1 MTTFET
7 TRQNVSHMTKRL
19 PRQGGPIA
27 DREGTLAQNQTLLI
41 LRIRPSSSYSSF
53 PSSSPAHPPP
63 PSTSFLGQANNLWGP
78 PANVPNKGDVFFYP
92 ESGTARVL
100 GLEES
105 GGGEGQGAADQQVSN
120 RGQRRGG
127 EASERQRNQAPIEPS
142 GNRARL
148 EPSKRDASRQAHPS
162 VLGFSDRQS
171 SRDSGGIAISWP
183 RIPPASCSNHGRDVA
198 RPLCR
203 RDHRLSAR

>member
-1 MTTFET
+1 M
-7 TRQNVSHMTKRL
+7 
-19 PRQGGPIA
+19 
-27 DREGTLAQNQTLLI
+27 
-41 LRIRPSSSYSSF
+41 
-53 PSSSPAHPPP
+53 
-63 PSTSFLGQANNLWGP
+63 
-78 PANVPNKGDVFFYP
+78 
-92 ESGTARVL
+92 L

-162 VLGFSDRQS
+162 VLGFTDRQS

-198 RPLCR
+198 RPLSR
-203 RDHRLSAR
+203 RDHRAPACGGSAMSPANGRLRSRAWAFQMGRSQMTESGSTATPQKKTKTIPNSQTSTLNYSKLFETTHCGDANFQT